1 MADWISE
8 RVMSYTIVSSVPHGL
23 SVTITLRIVVL
34 FSCFNKTHYMRIFHV
49 HVCQT
54 YLHEEDVFVA
64 IVS

>member
-34 FSCFNKTHYMRIFHV
+34 FSCFNKTYYMCIFMSV
-49 HVCQT
+49 HVCVRHTCMRKTSSLQ
-54 YLHEEDVFVA
+54 
-64 IVS
+64 

>member
-8 RVMSYTIVSSVPHGL
+8 RVMSYTIVSSVPQGL
-23 SVTITLRIVVL
+23 SVTITLRIFV
-34 FSCFNKTHYMRIFHV
+34 FQQKV
-49 HVCQT
+49 HVYFYECLCVCEA